1 MNSQLYNRNAKL
13 PDSLIKHLEK
23 CFNSIESDSNIE
35 GHTRNKDLRSKGI
48 ATYQQIKRIK
58 NWFDS
63 YSGNKKD
70 APFILNGGDRM
81 NVWCDEVLNVWR
93 NSTEGGKEIKK
104 DTGMMNQYND
114 PHSKDNLNIADK
126 HSSTVDNLKVES
138 LKEEINK
145 INKLIKNIN
154 YASTKR

>member
-1 MNSQLYNRNAKL
+1 MNSQLYNRKAKL
-13 PDSLIKHLEK
+13 PDSLMKHLEK

-35 GHTRNKDLRSKGI
+35 GHNRNQELRQSGI

-63 YSGNKKD
+63 YNGNKED

-93 NSTEGGKEIKK
+93 SSTEGGKEIKK

-114 PHSKDNLNIADK
+114 EHTRDNLNIAK
-126 HSSTVDNLKVES
+126 THTSTVDDLKVES
-138 LKEEINK
+138 IKEEVKK
-145 INKLIKNIN
+145 INKLIKNISYGN
-154 YASTKR
+154 TK